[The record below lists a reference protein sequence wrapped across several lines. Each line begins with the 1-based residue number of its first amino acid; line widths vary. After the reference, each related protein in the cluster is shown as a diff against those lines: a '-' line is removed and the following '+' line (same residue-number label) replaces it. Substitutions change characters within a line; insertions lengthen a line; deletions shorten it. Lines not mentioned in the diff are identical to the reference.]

1 LNNSTENSNLSG
13 VIWITGF
20 TSAGKTTV
28 GRKVQTLLKEGG
40 MSTIFLDGDDLRSI
54 FAGQWGYE
62 RSDRVELAR
71 VYFRLCSHLAS
82 QGYIVVIAAVAMYN
96 EVRSWM
102 RENVPRILEVYLDVP
117 DGERK
122 RRDRETKKIY
132 EKIGDLSKLYDLPDD
147 RVLRIENHGRR
158 SPENAAEEIVT
169 KFMALN
175 EAGADFGREGH
186 WKKFYSSGIAPSKP
200 SPFAE
205 AVRDAIKPGSKL
217 LEVGCGNGRDAMFFS
232 REGHSVSAL
241 DPSASA
247 IDSCIDGDPDGKIK
261 FVHGMLQDVV
271 DILPRNFDVVY
282 SRFVIHAMPLSEEE
296 RLLRDISTVL
306 EPGGSV
312 FIECRSINDQMARQG
327 EIISP
332 TERILGHY
340 RRFIIKEDLEA
351 RLRSN
356 GFMIVSSV
364 ESKGLAVFGDEDPVI
379 IRVEARLS
387 E

>member
-1 LNNSTENSNLSG
+1 MLKTSKTTNIQG
-13 VIWITGF
+13 VIWISGF

-28 GRKVQTLLKEGG
+28 GRKVQALLKEDG
-40 MSTIFLDGDDLRSI
+40 MNTIFLDGDDLRSV
-54 FAGQWGYE
+54 FGEHWGYE
-62 RSDRVELAR
+62 RNDRVELAR

-82 QGYIVVIAAVAMYN
+82 QGYVVVIAAVAMYN
-96 EVRSWM
+96 EVRSWL
-102 RENVPRILEVYLDVP
+102 RENVPNVLEVYLDVP
-117 DGERK
+117 DSERK
-122 RRDRETKKIY
+122 KRDQKTKNIY
-132 EKIGDLSKLYDLPDD
+132 TALGDLTKLYDLPDD
-147 RVLRIENHGRR
+147 KIIRIENHGRR
-158 SPENAAEEIVT
+158 DPENTAEEIAM

-175 EAGADFGREGH
+175 EEGTDFGRKDH
-186 WKKFYSSGIAPSKP
+186 WKEFYSSGVAPSKP
-200 SPFAE
+200 SPFAK
-205 AVRDAIKPGSKL
+205 AVHDAIAPKSKL
-217 LEVGCGNGRDAMFFS
+217 LEIGCGNGRDALFFS
-232 REGHSVSAL
+232 GEGHSVSAL
-241 DPSASA
+241 DASASA

-271 DILPRNFDVVY
+271 NVLPRNFDVVY

-306 EPGGSV
+306 EPGGRV

-340 RRFIIKEDLEA
+340 RRFIIKEDLET

-379 IRVEARLS
+379 IRVEAQLS